1 MGSLPILT
9 LACLVVAIAGGIA
22 LGRNSSV
29 EGRQSHLQARTP
41 FGRLKEV
48 VESGQW
54 SLAVPPI
61 LVLGGM
67 CGCML
72 FGALTLIF
80 VFGQT
85 RGGWPMLA
93 VAVLTIAWVTWEYAR
108 AKVDP

>member
-1 MGSLPILT
+1 
-9 LACLVVAIAGGIA
+9 
-22 LGRNSSV
+22 
-29 EGRQSHLQARTP
+29 
-41 FGRLKEV
+41 
-48 VESGQW
+48 
-54 SLAVPPI
+54 
-61 LVLGGM
+61 M